1 MSDEDLK
8 AIISTYQQKAF
19 ELFNSNV
26 VLETQVNTL
35 KRQVQ
40 ELSVENEKL
49 KQTKGR
55 RNKTESET
63 DFQ

>member
-40 ELSVENEKL
+40 ELSIENEKL

-55 RNKTESET
+55 RTKTESEA

>member
-1 MSDEDLK
+1 MTDEDLK
-8 AIISTYQQKAF
+8 AIISTYQQKSF
-19 ELFNSNV
+19 ELFNSNI

-35 KRQVQ
+35 KKQVQ

-49 KQTKGR
+49 KQAKSRKT
-55 RNKTESET
+55 KTEVET